1 MNQTEDRIQGINDEK
16 EVSFIIYDQINALH
30 DLAAKFNHSTE
41 KAHNAVKQAED
52 AKQKSTKLGNRKEA
66 IESLQAAMSD
76 LAEAM
81 QTSSDSQKCTL
92 EYLQQMSNIIRYLF
106 QLGLTDIAMNRSV
119 IHQLEEMM
127 TGASQQKID
136 DTVQREINSVLIQ
149 LKARQDMMQKQSDLN
164 VKMKK
169 LNIARKNLE
178 ASINSVDNFNM
189 LITEID
195 QGVYTAGNALLSI
208 CNVLSQLDR
217 RILCDSRKLE
227 IIRRSLEKQ
236 NILNDTKMLLRE
248 YLTDILCAPAEE
260 LGEILELG
268 MIRNNCVADTT
279 LTVVDTYFSMEIM
292 EREAK
297 SVPVWISDVI
307 KEKGL
312 SDTIS
317 FSTNEIYNDF
327 ISGKIHVM
335 EELSAK
341 DESVYNQSQNAEGLK
356 GTEED
361 LFQDD
366 LQSQEEREAEKL
378 EEERKLL
385 EAEQLYFD
393 CKLDEA
399 FEIFSS
405 LAESGN
411 GRAMYFLGEY
421 YDHQYG
427 HVPKDSKESRK
438 WRMKGYEAGDLLATL
453 NACRYLED
461 DSAERKQ
468 VLEIVA
474 QSVYHLA
481 KSGDVYAQ
489 NELSDMYFYGHGI
502 EKNEKEG
509 WNWLKKSAEEG
520 YWRAIYK
527 MGELY
532 RNGTYI
538 VKDKEEAKKWYK
550 KGMEKGDAYSYLGM
564 ARCTIGNYHFL
575 FGKDQMSLDVLLALK
590 RIDSTIRFELQGKL
604 EKVMK
609 EVLDFCLESYKRG
622 CGEAAFMSAMMYDSF
637 VNVLFGNFEYD
648 KAFLWAGKAAEMGC
662 EEGLFYLGYC
672 YYWGRGT
679 DQNYQLA
686 QKYYKLASEQGY
698 NDATI
703 MLGIM
708 ALENQNDADAKRW
721 FNLAKKNGSVVSNAV
736 KLLCE
741 IFKRKHKE
749 SVFKYSSKL
758 KDTLNIKNND
768 RIYLSHD
775 DSGLKNGKYGFIIAE
790 SGIYSKDFEFLLS
803 VPANYVSYDKLAKYS
818 GIRVEDN
825 NCTVYADDKF
835 LSYFSGGDKERLDV
849 IELMRNIKL
858 IANTYKE

>member
-1 MNQTEDRIQGINDEK
+1 MSTIPMSDINYLAPQSSERLNLILSGMTALMNDTDEK
-16 EVSFIIYDQINALH
+16 VSIMESQNWFQRMIKTVSGKNKMTQSEIEQNHDKLNAYM
-30 DLAAKFNHSTE
+30 S
-41 KAHNAVKQAED
+41 
-52 AKQKSTKLGNRKEA
+52 EA
-66 IESLQAAMSD
+66 I
-76 LAEAM
+76 AE
-81 QTSSDSQKCTL
+81 L
-92 EYLQQMSNIIRYLF
+92 Y
-106 QLGLTDIAMNRSV
+106 NRDCIDHSV
-119 IHQLEEMM
+119 IISLGTQLN
-127 TGASQQKID
+127 
-136 DTVQREINSVLIQ
+136 EIYADHLQ
-149 LKARQDMMQKQSDLN
+149 LKNMLGSFVA
-164 VKMKK
+164 K
-169 LNIARKNLE
+169 LNEK
-178 ASINSVDNFNM
+178 INSVDNFHM
-189 LITEID
+189 LTTEID
-195 QGVYTAGNALLSI
+195 QGIYTCKNDIYSI
-208 CNVLSQLDR
+208 CNVLSQF
-217 RILCDSRKLE
+217 DSRMLNDERKLD
-227 IIRRSLEKQ
+227 IIRRSLENQQILSDKAIPLVDYLMDVIEIPMDNAGKIYLELSTIRDNFMVDVFLSTMDAYYFLSDMTRKMKSKQ
-236 NILNDTKMLLRE
+236 LLVHDIIAIKGLNDAVL
-248 YLTDILCAPAEE
+248 I
-260 LGEILELG
+260 
-268 MIRNNCVADTT
+268 
-279 LTVVDTYFSMEIM
+279 
-292 EREAK
+292 
-297 SVPVWISDVI
+297 
-307 KEKGL
+307 
-312 SDTIS
+312 
-317 FSTNEIYNDF
+317 STNEIYNEF
-327 ISGKIHVM
+327 LMSKVAVVGN
-335 EELSAK
+335 LSI
-341 DESVYNQSQNAEGLK
+341 NASAADIGDRK
-356 GTEED
+356 
-361 LFQDD
+361 
-366 LQSQEEREAEKL
+366 AEKSQDGENLQEPTWNASKAL
-378 EEERKLL
+378 EQNVIEEQEVLQQ
-385 EAEQLYFD
+385 AEQMFFD

-421 YDHQYG
+421 YYHQYG
-427 HVPKDSKESRK
+427 HVARDLKESKK
-438 WRMKGYEAGDLLATL
+438 WRMKGYEAGDSLATL

-468 VLEIVA
+468 VLENVA

-575 FGKDQMSLDVLLALK
+575 FGRDQMSLDVLLGLK
-590 RIDSTIRFELQGKL
+590 RIDSIRFELQGKL

-609 EVLDFCLESYKRG
+609 EVLDFCMESYKRG
-622 CGEAAFMSAMMYDSF
+622 CGEAAFMSARMYDSF

-721 FNLAKKNGSVVSNAV
+721 FYLAKKNGSVVSNAV

-858 IANTYKE
+858 IANIYKE